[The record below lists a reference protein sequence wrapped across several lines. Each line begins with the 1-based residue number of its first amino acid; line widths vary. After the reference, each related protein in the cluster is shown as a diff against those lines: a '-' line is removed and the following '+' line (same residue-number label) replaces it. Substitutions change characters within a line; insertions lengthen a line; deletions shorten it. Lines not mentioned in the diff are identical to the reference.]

1 MFVIDSSSDVE
12 TMALIQTELESVLKN
27 SSLQG
32 LPLLVILN
40 KADVADAQTA
50 DEILGS
56 LAVEDLCEN
65 RRWMSAYCSSTD
77 QDKLR
82 EIFGEFSKLIS
93 LSRQQQEE
101 SFS

>member
-1 MFVIDSSSDVE
+1 VFVIDSSSDVE

-50 DEILGS
+50 DE
-56 LAVEDLCEN
+56 VESITKTLLVVND
-65 RRWMSAYCSSTD
+65 
-77 QDKLR
+77 
-82 EIFGEFSKLIS
+82 IFCDRF
-93 LSRQQQEE
+93 
-101 SFS
+101 